1 MSRYTVSTAT
11 RTHSDASISRIMS
24 VYVSRLDI
32 LFLLYYVTVRMS
44 KIKAYFMDRHEA
56 FRYEGNVENSERKT
70 GKFKVINR
78 FI

>member
-11 RTHSDASISRIMS
+11 RTDYDASISGIMS
-24 VYVSRLDI
+24 VYVSRLGI
-32 LFLLYYVTVRMS
+32 LFLLYFIIIRKI
-44 KIKAYFMDRHEA
+44 KIKAYSMERYRA
-56 FRYEGNVENSERKT
+56 FRYEENVENPERKT